1 MDQQGKVKVGV
12 DILDLRYAKTGQK
25 TFLEEVYKQFL
36 VSEHP
41 GVSFVYLDF
50 PLPKFPRKYKLGII
64 FNHLA
69 LQFWKQLV
77 LPLKAYFNQV
87 DVLFCTDY
95 FAPNIRLKFKNVQV
109 LHDAFFYEYP
119 EHYSGLWMHLFKL
132 LAVPAAKNSEYIIT
146 PTKYSRNSI
155 SKHFNIPLEKIIPIY
170 EGPKRFETIETE
182 SPTWIP
188 PNEPYILNVGVWE
201 KRKNIPRLLAAFKAL
216 LANINQPIKLVL
228 VGEGSKKMNS
238 DDSAAIMQA
247 ITDLQ
252 LADHVICTGY
262 LPDHSLKSA
271 YEQALLFI
279 FPSYNEG
286 FGIPILEAFAAEIPV
301 LVANNS
307 CLPEV
312 GANAVISFDP
322 FSIVDMMEKMK
333 IVIENTDLQKDLI
346 KKGKERLLDF
356 SWEQASKE
364 MIEVFIM
371 AAKHGK

>member
-1 MDQQGKVKVGV
+1 MDQQVRVKVGV

-36 VSEHP
+36 ISQYP
-41 GVSFVYLDF
+41 GVKFVYFDF
-50 PLPKFPRKYKLGII
+50 PLPKFSRKNKLGII
-64 FNHLA
+64 CNHLT

-87 DVLFCTDY
+87 DIVFCTDY
-95 FAPNIRLKFKNVQV
+95 FAPNIRLNFKNVQV
-109 LHDAFFYEYP
+109 IHDAFFYEYP
-119 EHYSGLWMHLFKL
+119 EHYNGLWLRLFKL
-132 LAVPAAKNSEYIIT
+132 LAVPAVKNSEYIIT

-170 EGPKRFETIETE
+170 EGPKTFATIQTE

-188 PNEPYILNVGVWE
+188 PIEPYILNVGVWE

-216 LANINQPIKLVL
+216 KAELNQPLKLVL
-228 VGEGSKKMNS
+228 AGEGSKKMNS
-238 DDSAAIMQA
+238 DDSVAILQA
-247 ITDLQ
+247 IADLE
-252 LADHVICTGY
+252 LADQVICTGY
-262 LPDHSLKSA
+262 LPDQSLKIA
-271 YEQALLFI
+271 YEQALLFV

-322 FSIVDMMEKMK
+322 FSIADMMEKMK
-333 IVIENTDLQKDLI
+333 IVIVNTDLQKDLI
-346 KKGKERLLDF
+346 QKGKERLFDF
-356 SWEQASKE
+356 SWEHASKE
-364 MIEVFIM
+364 IIEVFIM
-371 AAKHGK
+371 AEKHGK

>member
-1 MDQQGKVKVGV
+1 MDQQGKLKVGV

-50 PLPKFPRKYKLGII
+50 PLPKFSRKYKLGII
-64 FNHLA
+64 LNHLA

-77 LPLKAYFNQV
+77 LPLKAYFNRV

-119 EHYSGLWMHLFKL
+119 EHYHGLWMHLFKL
-132 LAVPAAKNSEYIIT
+132 LAVPAVKNSEYIIT
-146 PTKYSRNSI
+146 PTKHSRNSI
-155 SKHFNIPLEKIIPIY
+155 SKHFNIPLEKIITIY
-170 EGPKRFETIETE
+170 EGPKTFEIIETE

-201 KRKNIPRLLAAFKAL
+201 KRKNIPRLLAAFKVL

-238 DDSAAIMQA
+238 DDSVAIIKA

-252 LADHVICTGY
+252 LEEHVVCTGY

-271 YEQALLFI
+271 YEQALLFV

-312 GANAVISFDP
+312 GGNAVISFDP
-322 FSIVDMMEKMK
+322 LSITDMMEKMK
-333 IVIENTDLQKDLI
+333 ILIENTDLQKDLI
-346 KKGKERLLDF
+346 QKGKKRLLDF